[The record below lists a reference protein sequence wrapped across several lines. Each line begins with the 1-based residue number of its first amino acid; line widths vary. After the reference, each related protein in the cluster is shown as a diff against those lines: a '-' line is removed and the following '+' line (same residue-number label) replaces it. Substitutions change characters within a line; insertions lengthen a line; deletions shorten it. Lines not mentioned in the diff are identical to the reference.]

1 MRYFASVY
9 ITTLLLLSG
18 GYRLSAQETAGSS
31 DRLQKHIEYL
41 ASAQLAGRK
50 AGTAG
55 DSMAAAYIRDQFRE
69 AGAALMF
76 NHGYQYFSLVADVK
90 AGEKNSFAAGGKTFT
105 PEKDFQPFSFSA
117 SAEVSAP
124 LVFAGFGIA
133 GISGELKWDDFS
145 GIDVR
150 DKWVMA
156 LRGDP
161 EPDNPNSAFIP
172 LATDRAKA
180 LSARDRGAAGLL
192 LVSPSS
198 IDRMDKT
205 IDIAFDKS
213 VSDAGIPVVSI
224 TRNLAAFLLGLPGS
238 AVDSLEK
245 SMITGRESA
254 RFNRDIEVTVVTDVI
269 RKKVTSRNVVAMF
282 PGNDP
287 QLKDEFLVIG
297 AHYDHL
303 GMGGPGSGSRMIDTT
318 AVHAGADDNASG
330 VASLIELACWFGQ
343 QGGNRGRSIVFV
355 AFGAEEMG
363 LLGSRHFV
371 SDPPFNLKSVK
382 AMINMDMVGRLKT
395 DEPVVTIAGTGT
407 FTVADSLLN
416 IVAAGRPFEV
426 KRSPDGYGPS
436 DHAAFYGE
444 GIPVLFIS
452 TGAHGDYH
460 TPFDLP
466 DRINAVGQQQ
476 VTEFVVSLIN
486 KLSTLDSAPVFSESG
501 SRQQAGHY
509 GRNLKVTLGIMPD
522 VSGAET
528 SGGMKVEGVRKEGPA
543 HRSGMLKGDI
553 IIAINGM
560 AVANVYDYMGRMGK
574 LKPGETV
581 NIEVIRN
588 GKHEILIVQL

>member
-9 ITTLLLLSG
+9 ITLLLLTG
-18 GYRLSAQETAGSS
+18 GYRLSAQEAAGSS

-41 ASAQLAGRK
+41 ASEQLAGRK
-50 AGTAG
+50 AGTPG
-55 DSMAAAYIRDQFRE
+55 DSMAAAYIRDQFRA
-69 AGAALMF
+69 AGATLML
-76 NHGYQYFSLVADVK
+76 HEGYQYFSLVADVK
-90 AGEKNSFAAGGKTFT
+90 AGEKNSFAAGGRIFT

-133 GISGELKWDDFS
+133 GESGELKWDDFS

-198 IDRMDKT
+198 IERSDRT
-205 IDIAFDKS
+205 IDVAFDKS

-245 SMITGRESA
+245 SMLSGHKSINFAG
-254 RFNRDIEVTVVTDVI
+254 NLEVSVTTEVI
-269 RKKVTSRNVVAMF
+269 RSKVTSRNVIAVI
-282 PGNDP
+282 PGSDP
-287 QLKDEFLVIG
+287 RLKDEFIIIG

-343 QGGNRGRSIVFV
+343 QGINRGRSIVFV

-371 SDPPFNLKSVK
+371 SDPPFSLKSVK

-395 DEPVVTIAGTGT
+395 EEPVVTIAGTGT

-416 IVAAGRPFEV
+416 IVASGRPFEV

-452 TGAHGDYH
+452 TGAHADYH
-460 TPFDLP
+460 TPYDLP
-466 DRINAVGQQQ
+466 ERINAAGQHQ
-476 VTEFVVSLIN
+476 VTDFVASLI
-486 KLSTLDSAPVFSESG
+486 KELSRLNPAPVFSESG

-528 SGGMKVEGVRKEGPA
+528 SGGMKVEGVRKDGPA
-543 HRSGMLKGDI
+543 ALSGMVKGDI
-553 IIAINGM
+553 IVAINGLP
-560 AVANVYDYMGRMGK
+560 VANVYDYMGRMGK
-574 LKPGETV
+574 LNPGDRV

-588 GKHEILIVQL
+588 GSREILIVQL

>member
-1 MRYFASVY
+1 MKY
-9 ITTLLLLSG
+9 ITSRFIAVFIVLG
-18 GYRLSAQETAGSS
+18 VFRLSAQETAGRP
-31 DRLQKHIEYL
+31 DRLLKHIEYL
-41 ASAQLAGRK
+41 ASEQLAGRK
-50 AGTAG
+50 AGTPG
-55 DSMAAAYIRDQFRE
+55 DSVAAAYIREQFRA
-69 AGAALMF
+69 AGATLML
-76 NHGYQYFSLVADVK
+76 HEGYQYFSLVADVK
-90 AGEKNSFAAGGKTFT
+90 AGEKNAFAAGGRIFT

-117 SAEVSAP
+117 SAGAVAP

-133 GISGELKWDDFS
+133 GTSGELKWDDFS
-145 GIDVR
+145 GINVR

-161 EPDNPNSAFIP
+161 EPENPNSAFIP

-198 IDRMDKT
+198 IERSDRT

-245 SMITGRESA
+245 SMLSGRESIN
-254 RFNRDIEVTVVTDVI
+254 FTGNVEVSVTTEVI
-269 RKKVTSRNVVAMF
+269 RSKVTSRNVIAVI
-282 PGNDP
+282 PGSDP
-287 QLKDEFLVIG
+287 LLKDEFIVIG

-318 AVHAGADDNASG
+318 AVHGGADDNASG
-330 VASLIELACWFGQ
+330 VASLIELAALFGAP
-343 QGGNRGRSIVFV
+343 GVNPGRSILFV

-363 LLGSRHFV
+363 LLGARHFV
-371 SDPPFNLKSVK
+371 SESPVDLKSVK
-382 AMINMDMVGRLKT
+382 AMINMDMVGRLKK
-395 DEPVVTIAGTGT
+395 DDPVVTISGTGT
-407 FTVADSLLN
+407 FTVADSLLD
-416 IVAAGRPFEV
+416 IVSANRPFGV

-444 GIPVLFIS
+444 GIPVLFVS
-452 TGAHGDYH
+452 TGAHADYH

-466 DRINAVGQQQ
+466 ERINAAGQQQ
-476 VTEFVVSLIN
+476 VTDFVASLI
-486 KLSTLDSAPVFSESG
+486 KELSRLTPAPVFSESG

-528 SGGMKVEGVRKEGPA
+528 SGGMKVEGVRKDGPA
-543 HRSGMLKGDI
+543 ALSGMVKGDI
-553 IIAINGM
+553 IVAINGLP
-560 AVANVYDYMGRMGK
+560 VANVYDYMGRMGK
-574 LKPGETV
+574 LNPGDRV

-588 GKHEILIVQL
+588 GSREILIVQL